1 MALQEFP
8 FPDFLLKMPFMNPKG
23 MSTLGHTFRNFDQTI
38 LTVKVGKGEFPESFS
53 CHREL
58 LRRCSA
64 HFERVLEQQSSS
76 PYKGGEAALELEDTN
91 PDVFD
96 AFMMWLYTGYL
107 PHHLIEGG
115 KEIQAPAHSIDIS
128 RGSISGSLH
137 GSLSGSTHG
146 GSTHGAPEPEVKDT
160 PEDVDTAS
168 WGISLDNDDT
178 PAEEEKTG
186 ESPPTPDNGAEKVPG
201 DAESEKSSQ
210 APPIRLTAAEKP
222 EIPKET
228 LCPCC
233 SRPYKW
239 RGLEGFLERRFIALY
254 SFAHQYEIPKLRH
267 AVILAWQKN
276 DEILQSMPD
285 HSNVIEAYECLPTD
299 SPLCRYFLDMYCVYW
314 DPKKDNER
322 MISLRSQLPQAFLFE
337 LATTLAQGERPKTE
351 KDWCEWHEH
360 EDEASK
366 KACTADMMADPAAA
380 KALKRIRDVKGWKG
394 LVMKKGKR

>member
-1 MALQEFP
+1 
-8 FPDFLLKMPFMNPKG
+8 MPFMNPKG

-38 LTVKVGKGEFPESFS
+38 LTIKVGKGDFPESFS

-64 HFERVLEQQSSS
+64 YFDRALQQQSSS
-76 PYKGGEAALELEDTN
+76 PYKGGESALELEDTN

-96 AFMMWLYTGYL
+96 AFMMWLYTGYI

-115 KEIQAPAHSIDIS
+115 KEVHAPSHSIDLN
-128 RGSISGSLH
+128 GSMN
-137 GSLSGSTHG
+137 GSTNG
-146 GSTHGAPEPEVKDT
+146 TSETDAKDGAD
-160 PEDVDTAS
+160 DVDTAS

-178 PAEEEKTG
+178 PAEESQNG
-186 ESPPTPDNGAEKVPG
+186 DVPPTPENGAEKVPG
-201 DAESEKSSQ
+201 DGESEKSAP

-239 RGLEGFLERRFIALY
+239 RGLEGFLERRFISLY
-254 SFAHQYEIPKLRH
+254 VFAHRYEIPKLRH

-285 HSNVIEAYECLPTD
+285 HSNVIEAYEGLPTD
-299 SPLCRYFLDMYCVYW
+299 SPLCKYFLDMYCVYW

-322 MISLRSQLPQAFLFE
+322 MVSLRSQLPQAFLFE

-360 EDEASK
+360 EDEAAK
-366 KACTADMMADPAAA
+366 KACQDEMLKDPASA
-380 KALKRIRDVKGWKG
+380 KAIKRIRDVKGWKG
-394 LVMKKGKR
+394 LVLKKGKR